1 MSLFIDWIDDKKKS
15 TYVLTTLL
23 VACYLS
29 VFAFPGVPW
38 VAMSALIGSIIFPFA
53 IFLVWIIDS
62 AFVEKLL
69 SRRWTAILFAGVV
82 VVYGMFANTFS
93 SDLINDYFKVDPAHF
108 TVTNIFLTTVYLL
121 VGVFQPFVMFPI
133 WLALLLLGGF
143 VLPALL
149 VMGTGVQALKRIG
162 LFLLAT
168 VLISA
173 STQSLGLLQHQLPLL
188 AEKVA
193 LRSDFNEKHRCTA
206 AWSVS
211 VDKVVFL
218 HDGNVL
224 AHISGTQNYEV
235 LPCNPR

>member
-1 MSLFIDWIDDKKKS
+1 MSLFIDWIEDKKKS
-15 TYVLTTLL
+15 TYVLTILL
-23 VACYLS
+23 LACYVS
-29 VFAFPGVPW
+29 VFAFPGVPE
-38 VAMSALIGSIIFPFA
+38 VALFALAVSIISPFA

-62 AFVEKLL
+62 AFVGKLL
-69 SRRWTAILFAGVV
+69 SRRWTAILFAGIV

-108 TVTNIFLTTVYLL
+108 TVTSIFLTTVYLL
-121 VGVFQPFVMFPI
+121 VGVFQPFVMLPI
-133 WLALLLLGGF
+133 WLALMFLGSF
-143 VLPALL
+143 LFPALL
-149 VMGTGVQALKRIG
+149 AMGTGMQALKRIG

-168 VLISA
+168 VLLSA

-193 LRSDFNEKHRCTA
+193 LRADFNEKHRCTA
-206 AWSVS
+206 SWSLN

-224 AHISGTQNYEV
+224 AHISGTRNYEV

>member
-1 MSLFIDWIDDKKKS
+1 MQMFIDWIDDKKKS
-15 TYVLTTLL
+15 TYVLTILL
-23 VACYLS
+23 VCCYAA

-38 VAMSALIGSIIFPFA
+38 IALTALIGSIICPFA
-53 IFLVWIIDS
+53 IFLVWVADS
-62 AFVEKLL
+62 AFVDKFLG
-69 SRRWTAILFAGVV
+69 RRWTAIIFAGVV
-82 VVYGMFANTFS
+82 VVYGMFANTFA

-143 VLPALL
+143 ALPALL
-149 VMGTGVQALKRIG
+149 IMGPTLQALKRIG
-162 LFLLAT
+162 LFMLAS

-206 AWSVS
+206 KWSEE

-224 AHISGTQNYEV
+224 AHISGTRNYEV
-235 LPCNPR
+235 LPCMPR